1 MFSGL
6 SVSARPRNS
15 RPFGPK
21 AGRGEWTRAPDLRAF
36 YLCRSDAEVKWKGP

>member
-21 AGRGEWTRAPDLRAF
+21 AGREEWTPALRAF
-36 YLCRSDAEVKWKGP
+36 YLRKSDAEVKWKGP